1 MWLSTKWCMQA
12 LTPMEMEKKD
22 YLESGKGE
30 GELPGGGR
38 TWVEPLKTYSLGRRE
53 WALPGSN
60 AKWKLKALCSKFL
73 YFKAVTAE
81 H

>member
-1 MWLSTKWCMQA
+1 MQA

-38 TWVEPLKTYSLGRRE
+38 T
-53 WALPGSN
+53 
-60 AKWKLKALCSKFL
+60 
-73 YFKAVTAE
+73 
-81 H
+81 